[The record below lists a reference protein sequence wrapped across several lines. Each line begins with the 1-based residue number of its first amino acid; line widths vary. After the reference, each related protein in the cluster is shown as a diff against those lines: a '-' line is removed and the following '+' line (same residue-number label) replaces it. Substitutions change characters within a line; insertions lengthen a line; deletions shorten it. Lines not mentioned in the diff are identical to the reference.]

1 LRAAGVGALGA
12 FLVVVGS
19 VPAVAQEEAEERRE
33 RSAAPQGVIE
43 AFEVG
48 AVEARTG
55 ALLLSGQAGG
65 DVDGALTWSVSHRD
79 EGGLVTVPFVVEVD
93 GRSLLEGRLG
103 ANIVVGLYAYVVDD
117 DGIVVDHIA
126 QGIVLE
132 TEDYAAPIRG
142 SGLKF
147 IGRFVL
153 PPGDYALRVMV
164 RNQRTRAFFMSW
176 SLMTLLSGED
186 PSPQLLPP
194 IFPDDDAGWVVARQ
208 SGTAAVVELGDGA
221 AIVPAARPVLLEDR
235 SLELWLG
242 GGGWDENARVGV
254 RLLNDLGRTV
264 SEPVVTFAGPSVG
277 DFAFRRATLTPVD
290 LPPGTYTLVVTLSD
304 DQESQVMR
312 RGLPVVVANNERVAT
327 WVAAKQSSSTSRV
340 APVANPEQVP
350 KLSKK
355 EIRRRYRRALA
366 MLGEGDVVAARREV
380 GALERQVNADP
391 SPKAISNLGEAEY
404 AESKALAKKEPQCLL
419 PMALLHR
426 QLYRSYM
433 ARQEGGLA
441 IHSRQMTITY
451 AQQLARLK
459 PENGFSEALMV
470 NLAADLA
477 QAGAA
482 SAARDLLQR
491 TLQLS
496 PGYRPALLSL
506 GFSME
511 RSGDYIEAASTYR
524 RLVDAHPGY
533 EEGLLRLGINQIR
546 IGRKDQG
553 TEMLRELVGR
563 GETPWVKTV
572 AAQELV
578 RFFMR
583 EDLQREAE
591 REARLGIERLPQDQR
606 LRILLGAI
614 LEQSG
619 RHDEAVGSLTDLPAA
634 SRGVS
639 PRARYGE
646 WPSLGVRASQSHL
659 TARATEA
666 IPALQSAIAA
676 TGGAR

>member
-1 LRAAGVGALGA
+1 
-12 FLVVVGS
+12 
-19 VPAVAQEEAEERRE
+19 
-33 RSAAPQGVIE
+33 VIE

-65 DVDGALTWSVSHRD
+65 DVDGALTWSVSSRD
-79 EGGLVTVPFVVEVD
+79 ENGLATVPFVVEVD
-93 GRSLLEGRLG
+93 GLALLEGRLG
-103 ANIVVGLYAYVVDD
+103 TNIVVGLYAYVVDD
-117 DGIVVDHIA
+117 DGVVVDHIA
-126 QGIVLE
+126 EGLVLDSGVYAE
-132 TEDYAAPIRG
+132 TIRR

-147 IGRFVL
+147 VGRFAL
-153 PPGDYALRVMV
+153 PPGSYALRVMV
-164 RNQRTRAFFMSW
+164 RNQRTQAFFMSW
-176 SLMTLLSGED
+176 SLMSLLPDNDS
-186 PSPQLLPP
+186 SPQLLPP
-194 IFPDDDAGWVVARQ
+194 IFPDDDAGWAVARQ
-208 SGTAAVVELGDGA
+208 SGTEA
-221 AIVPAARPVLLEDR
+221 AIVLGPETAILPAARPVLLEDR
-235 SLELWLG
+235 SLDVWLG
-242 GGGWDENARVGV
+242 GGGWDENARIGV
-254 RLLNDLGRTV
+254 RIINDLGRTV
-264 SEPVVTFAGPSVG
+264 SEPVASIEGPSVG
-277 DFAFRRATLTPVD
+277 EFAFRRVTLSPVD

-304 DQESQVMR
+304 EEANNVLR
-312 RGLPVVVANNERVAT
+312 RGLPVVVSSEEDLTT
-327 WVAAKQSSSTSRV
+327 WVAAKQSSSPSGIATV
-340 APVANPEQVP
+340 ADPEQVP

-355 EIRRRYRRALA
+355 EVRTRYRRALA
-366 MLGEGDVVAARREV
+366 TLGDGDLVTARREV
-380 GALERQVNADP
+380 ATLERQVMADP

-404 AESKALAKKEPQCLL
+404 AESKALAKKDPRCLM
-419 PMALLHR
+419 PMALMHR
-426 QLYRSYM
+426 ELYRSYM

-482 SAARDLLQR
+482 SAARSLLQR

-511 RSGDYIEAASTYR
+511 RSGNYIEATTTYR
-524 RLVDAHPGY
+524 RLIDTHPGY
-533 EEGLLRLGINQIR
+533 EEGLLRFGINQIR
-546 IGRKDQG
+546 TGRKEQG
-553 TEMLRELVGR
+553 VEQLRGLVRR
-563 GETPWVKTV
+563 GETPWVKAV

-578 RFFMR
+578 RFFIG
-583 EDLQREAE
+583 EDLQHEAE
-591 REARLGIERLPQDQR
+591 REARLGIEWLPEDQR

-619 RHDEAVGSLTDLPAA
+619 RHGEAVDVLADLPAA

-646 WPSLGVRASQSHL
+646 WPALGVKASKAHL
-659 TARATEA
+659 TARAEEA
-666 IPALQSAIAA
+666 LPALQSAITA
-676 TGGAR
+676 TGGSR